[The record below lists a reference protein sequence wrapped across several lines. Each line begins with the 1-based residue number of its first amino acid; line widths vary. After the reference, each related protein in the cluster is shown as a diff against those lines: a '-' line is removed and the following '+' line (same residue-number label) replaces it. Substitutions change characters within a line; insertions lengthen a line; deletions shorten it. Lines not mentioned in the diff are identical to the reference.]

1 MMMPKFF
8 SPLKEPLTSP
18 VTLFLLLLPTT
29 CCLGIGS
36 MYIKNQM
43 IILLLLF
50 LSLLISVLLYCF
62 IKNKNY
68 GKD

>member
-1 MMMPKFF
+1 MMPKFF

-43 IILLLLF
+43 IIT
-50 LSLLISVLLYCF
+50 CWR
-62 IKNKNY
+62 N
-68 GKD
+68 